1 MTATATAAT
10 LAPIEP
16 ETATGVAKDLL
27 DQVQKGLGLV
37 PNMTKVMANSPALLK
52 GYLALS
58 AAVGSGS
65 LPAAVRER
73 LAISTAQLNGCEYC
87 LSAHT
92 YIGSNIAKVAA
103 AELDA
108 ARRAESSDPHVAAL
122 LKLSNTIAENAGDV
136 GHGAIAVARDAG
148 VTDPEIGEL
157 VANLALN
164 VLTNYF
170 NVLANVENDWPVVGL

>member
-1 MTATATAAT
+1 MTIAIATI
-10 LAPIEP
+10 APIQP

-27 DQVQKGLGLV
+27 DQVQKSLGLV
-37 PNMTKVMANSPALLK
+37 PNMAKVMANSPALLK

-65 LPAAVRER
+65 IPAPVRER

-92 YIGSNIAKVAA
+92 YIGANIAKVDAV
-103 AELDA
+103 ELDS
-108 ARRAESSDPHVAAL
+108 ARRAESSDAHVEAL
-122 LKLSNTIAENAGDV
+122 LKLSQTIAENAGDV
-136 GHGAIAVARDAG
+136 DDEAIGAARAAG
-148 VTDPEIGEL
+148 VTDAEIGEL

-164 VLTNYF
+164 ILTNYF
-170 NVLANVENDWPVVGL
+170 NVLADVENDWPVVGL

>member
-1 MTATATAAT
+1 MTTATATIF
-10 LAPIEP
+10 PIQP
-16 ETATGVAKDLL
+16 ETATGVARDLL

-37 PNMTKVMANSPALLK
+37 PNMTKVMANSPSLLK

-65 LPAAVRER
+65 LSAAVRER

-92 YIGSNIAKVAA
+92 YIGSNIAKVDAG
-103 AELDA
+103 ELDA
-108 ARRAESSDPHVAAL
+108 ARRAESTDPHIGAL
-122 LKLSNTIAENAGDV
+122 LKLSQTIAENAGDV
-136 GHGAIAVARDAG
+136 DDNEIAVARAAG
-148 VTDPEIGEL
+148 VTDNEIGEL

-164 VLTNYF
+164 ILTNYF